1 MRGHVICRQG
11 VEEEDETGVDTAE
24 NEHLFADLNE
34 ENKREGKGKK
44 RKERRGKKA
53 VVQDP
58 EAAKKQAELEL
69 LMIDEGNELKHDF
82 DMKEIRKESGKKG
95 KKRAKEEKQD
105 DFEVLGKWRVK
116 RRSTRRTRVSAVW

>member
-1 MRGHVICRQG
+1 MICRQG

-53 VVQDP
+53 
-58 EAAKKQAELEL
+58 
-69 LMIDEGNELKHDF
+69 
-82 DMKEIRKESGKKG
+82 
-95 KKRAKEEKQD
+95 
-105 DFEVLGKWRVK
+105 
-116 RRSTRRTRVSAVW
+116 AV

>member
-1 MRGHVICRQG
+1 MIFRQEA
-11 VEEEDETGVDTAE
+11 EEEDETGVDTAE

-53 VVQDP
+53 AVQDP
-58 EAAKKQAELEL
+58 EEAKKRAELEL
-69 LMIDEGNELKHDF
+69 LMIDEGDELKHDF

-105 DFEVLGKWRVK
+105 DFEVLDGWRV
-116 RRSTRRTRVSAVW
+116 RGRSTRRIRVSAAW

>member
-1 MRGHVICRQG
+1 M
-11 VEEEDETGVDTAE
+11 
-24 NEHLFADLNE
+24 
-34 ENKREGKGKK
+34 
-44 RKERRGKKA
+44 
-53 VVQDP
+53 QDP

>member
-1 MRGHVICRQG
+1 MICRQG
-11 VEEEDETGVDTAE
+11 AEEEDETGVDTAE

-53 VVQDP
+53 ATQDP
-58 EAAKKQAELEL
+58 EATKKQAELEL

-105 DFEVLGKWRVK
+105 DFEVLGEWRVK

>member
-53 VVQDP
+53 AVQDP

-82 DMKEIRKESGKKG
+82 DMKEIRKESGKK
-95 KKRAKEEKQD
+95 QD
-105 DFEVLGKWRVK
+105 DFEVLDKWRVK

>member
-1 MRGHVICRQG
+1 MIGRQEA
-11 VEEEDETGVDTAE
+11 EEEDETGVDTAE

-53 VVQDP
+53 AAQDP

-105 DFEVLGKWRVK
+105 DFEVLAGWRMRSRSI
-116 RRSTRRTRVSAVW
+116 RRIRVSVAW

>member
-1 MRGHVICRQG
+1 M
-11 VEEEDETGVDTAE
+11 
-24 NEHLFADLNE
+24 
-34 ENKREGKGKK
+34 
-44 RKERRGKKA
+44 
-53 VVQDP
+53 QDP

-105 DFEVLGKWRVK
+105 DFEVLDKWRVK